1 MATSGAMSVQALFR
15 DPAVIN
21 EGVRGRFEKTG
32 RLVHGVYEK
41 LTYSASLGDNSLTI
55 SL

>member
-32 RLVHGVYEK
+32 GLVHGVLREIDIF
-41 LTYSASLGDNSLTI
+41 SEPRR
-55 SL
+55 